1 MSIDLGTLEVPDV
14 IETLD
19 FEALLEARK
28 AALVA
33 LYPTAQQATIAA
45 TLELE
50 SEPIVRI
57 LQEACYREIILR
69 ARYNDEA
76 RALMLAYAT
85 GGDLDHI
92 GVTYYQEERLLI
104 READTD
110 SVPPVAAVYET
121 DDDYRER
128 LADKVESYSVA
139 GPTAAY
145 EWLAR
150 SAAGTVLDAQCDSPQ
165 PGTTRVAILSSEGD
179 GTPDAALL
187 TTVFQALSADTVRP
201 LCEEV
206 LVVAAE
212 VLPYAIDVTL
222 YPEADES
229 VSQSAAET
237 ALANYAAARH
247 RLKKTVSVSGLIAA
261 ANASGVQKIVV
272 NAPAADIACTAQQAT
287 YCTGITVTV
296 AEVSA

>member
-1 MSIDLGTLEVPDV
+1 MSIDLTQLSQPAV

-19 FEALLEARK
+19 FEALLTARK

-33 LYPTAQQATIAA
+33 LYPADQQATITA

-57 LQEACYREIILR
+57 LEEACYRELVLR

-76 RALMLAYAT
+76 RELMLAYAT
-85 GGDLDHI
+85 GTNLDHI
-92 GVTYYQEERLLI
+92 GVSYYQEERLLVTA
-104 READTD
+104 ADTTA
-110 SVPPVAAVYET
+110 VPPVAAVYES
-121 DDDYRER
+121 DADYRQR
-128 LADKVESYSVA
+128 LADKVESFSVA

-145 EWLAR
+145 EWLAK
-150 SAAGTVLDAQCDSPQ
+150 SAAGTVADAKCDSPQ
-165 PGTTRVAILSSEGD
+165 PGTSRIAILSTEGD

-187 TTVFQALSADTVRP
+187 ATVLTALSADTVRP

-206 LVVAAE
+206 LVVPAQ
-212 VLPYAIDVTL
+212 VQHYAIGVTL

-229 VSQSAAET
+229 PSQAAAVT
-237 ALANYAAARH
+237 ALTAYATARH
-247 RLKKTVSVSGLIAA
+247 KLKKSVSISGIIAA

-272 NAPAADIACTAQQAT
+272 NAPAADISCSAQQAA

-296 AEVSA
+296 AGVSA

>member
-1 MSIDLGTLEVPDV
+1 MSIDLTALDAPDV

-19 FEALLEARK
+19 YESLLEERK

-33 LYPTAQQATIAA
+33 LYPTDQQATIAA

-57 LQEACYREIILR
+57 LQESCYREIILR

-85 GGDLDHI
+85 DADLDHI
-92 GVTYYQEERLLI
+92 GATYYQEARLLVTP
-104 READTD
+104 ADTTA
-110 SVPPVAAVYET
+110 VPPVAAVYET
-121 DDDYRER
+121 DDDFRQR

-145 EWLAR
+145 EWLAK
-150 SAAGTVLDAQCDSPQ
+150 SAAGTVADAKCDSPQ
-165 PGTTRVAILSSEGD
+165 PGTSRVAILSTEGD

-187 TTVFQALSADTVRP
+187 ATVLAALSGDTVRP

-206 LVVAAE
+206 LVVPAQ
-212 VLPYAIDVTL
+212 VQHYSIDVTL
-222 YPEADES
+222 YPEAGES

-237 ALANYAAARH
+237 ALAAYATARH
-247 RLKKTVSVSGLIAA
+247 KLKKSVSVSGIIAA

-272 NAPAADIACTAQQAT
+272 NSPAADIACSAQQST